1 MNQALHTG
9 VLTLVRCA
17 LENTARPLP
26 EGFSLEQAVPFLKK
40 HEIEAL
46 ALEGAAVCGIGF
58 DDPGMKLL
66 RTRSMK
72 CLLAAQRQDAALKAL
87 FAAFEQAKIDYLPL
101 KGSVLRSLYPQPEL
115 RTMGDADIL
124 IRREQYDAIRPVME
138 SLGYTFLK
146 AGGHEI
152 TWTSPRLLIE
162 LHVDLVPEASKDL
175 YAYFKEPWRLATRQ
189 GEAYRHH
196 LSAEQCYL
204 FLFAHFTK
212 HCRAGG
218 AGIRHMVDLWLYE
231 KAFPDMDMAYLRQ
244 ELEQL
249 QLLDFYDNVLE
260 TLQVW
265 FDSREKSD
273 ISEVITAHI
282 LSGGVFGTMDAL
294 RLYRKLRIANPDEK
308 ESVGRKLFWNRIF
321 PTADQMKASFPVL
334 KEHIWLLPGCYL
346 WRFVRGAF
354 KPKKV
359 TESLQDAAQGSADEL
374 AERKQLMEYMGL
386 DISWMYEK

>member
-1 MNQALHTG
+1 MNQELQTG
-9 VLTLVRCA
+9 ILTLVRCA
-17 LENTARPLP
+17 LDNTARPLP
-26 EGFSLEQAVPFLKK
+26 EGFSLEQVVPFLKR

-58 DDPGMKLL
+58 ADPGMKLL
-66 RTRSMK
+66 RSGSMK
-72 CLLAAQRQDAALKAL
+72 CMLVAQRQEAALKAL
-87 FAAFEQAKIDYLPL
+87 FAAFEEARIDYLPL
-101 KGSVLRSLYPQPEL
+101 KGSILRSLYPQPEL

-146 AGGHEI
+146 AAGHEI
-152 TWTSPRLLIE
+152 TWTSPRILIE
-162 LHVDLVPEASKDL
+162 LHVDLVPQTSRDL
-175 YAYFKEPWRLATRQ
+175 YAYFKEPWRLAVRQ
-189 GEAYRHH
+189 GESFRHN
-196 LSAEQCYL
+196 LSTEQCYL

-212 HCRAGG
+212 HCRSGG

-231 KAFPDMDMAYLRQ
+231 KAFGDMDRSYLRR
-244 ELEQL
+244 ELGQL
-249 QLLDFYDNVLE
+249 QLLSFYDNVSQ

-265 FDSREKSD
+265 FDDREKTD

-282 LSGGVFGTMDAL
+282 FSGGVFGSMDAM
-294 RLYRKLRIANPDEK
+294 RLYRKLRIVNPDDK
-308 ESVGRKLFWNRIF
+308 ETVGSKLFWNRLF
-321 PTADQMKASFPVL
+321 PSADQMKVSFPVL

-346 WRFVRGAF
+346 WRFVRGVF

-359 TESLQDAAQGSADEL
+359 TESLQEAAQVSADEL